1 MTVLHKLQGFFE
13 ELRLNGVPITP
24 SNAMD
29 CCQAVLQIDWTRE
42 DYFYSALYSTLLK
55 DFAYQEIFDQVFQD
69 YFTFPSSQDP
79 TPEKRHPGSEISL
92 LGPGGS

>member
-29 CCQAVLQIDWTRE
+29 CCQAVLPRLT
-42 DYFYSALYSTLLK
+42 
-55 DFAYQEIFDQVFQD
+55 
-69 YFTFPSSQDP
+69 
-79 TPEKRHPGSEISL
+79 
-92 LGPGGS
+92 GPGKTTSTQLCIVHCLKILPTRRSLIRYSKTILPFPVPKIRLQKTPSHNIPAIGCN

>member
-29 CCQAVLQIDWTRE
+29 CCQAVLQIDWI
-42 DYFYSALYSTLLK
+42 L
-55 DFAYQEIFDQVFQD
+55 VFLSIRLS
-69 YFTFPSSQDP
+69 FSSLFRVVYNRP
-79 TPEKRHPGSEISL
+79 
-92 LGPGGS
+92 